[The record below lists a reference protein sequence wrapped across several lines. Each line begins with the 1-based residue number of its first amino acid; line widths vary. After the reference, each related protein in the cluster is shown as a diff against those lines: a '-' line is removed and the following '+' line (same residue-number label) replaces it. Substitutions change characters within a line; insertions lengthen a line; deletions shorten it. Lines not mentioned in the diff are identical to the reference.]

1 MDTTS
6 NNMFLTYHLNA
17 KYFNIKT
24 SVSIYKNKF
33 RNKYISTYL
42 KFILISD
49 IKYFLQ
55 QNYQYNLLVNT
66 RC

>member
-1 MDTTS
+1 MQS
-6 NNMFLTYHLNA
+6 

-24 SVSIYKNKF
+24 SVNIYKNKF
-33 RNKYISTYL
+33 KDKYISTHL

>member
-1 MDTTS
+1 MQS
-6 NNMFLTYHLNA
+6 

-24 SVSIYKNKF
+24 SVKFIKTIYKNKF
-33 RNKYISTYL
+33 KDKYISTYL
-42 KFILISD
+42 NFILISD